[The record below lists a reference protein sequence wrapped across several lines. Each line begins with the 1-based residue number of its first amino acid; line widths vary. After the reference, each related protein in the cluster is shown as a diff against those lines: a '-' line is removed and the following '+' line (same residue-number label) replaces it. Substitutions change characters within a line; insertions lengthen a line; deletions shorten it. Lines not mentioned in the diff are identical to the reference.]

1 VSLWRHFT
9 RGLRVLIQRQSADRE
24 AGDEVEHYLQ
34 QAADAGVANGLSPEQ
49 ARRAARLELGSPTAI
64 HEQVR
69 SYGWEHTLHT
79 LFTDLH
85 YAARQLTRNPTFA
98 LVTGL
103 TIALGIGASTAI
115 FSAVNP
121 ILFKPLPYPH
131 AAQLM
136 MIWEM
141 RSDGSA
147 QPVTFGTFHGLHER
161 SQSFETMAVMKPW
174 QPAMVGAGLPE
185 RFEGQRVS
193 ADYFR
198 TLEIS
203 PVLGRDFQAADDQFH
218 GPDVVILSDR
228 LWRLRFAADRTIV
241 GRQIKLDDTL
251 FTVIGVMPSTFE
263 NVLASGAQLWAPLQ
277 YDPSLPTDSR
287 DWGHHLRM
295 VARLRQGVSRDQA
308 RNELDAI
315 LHPFTQTYAKGY
327 ENSGGPPDGMLVNRL
342 QDDITLGVKP
352 ALLAILGAA
361 GLVLLIVCVNVTNLL
376 LALGVRRRTE
386 FGMRAALG
394 AGRVRMIRQVLT
406 ESLLLAAIGGALGMA
421 VAEAGVRTLVALSPP
436 DLPRVGAIHVD
447 GTVFAFGLA
456 ITTAVGLIVGL
467 LPALQASR
475 GDATNGLQ
483 HASRTTTGSRHS
495 MRRTLAVSQ
504 IALALVLLVTAGLV
518 LRSLERLFSTDPG
531 FDASHLLSLQVQQ
544 TGHQLDSAEARARFL
559 TETLEA
565 VRRVGGVTSAA
576 FTNQLPLSGDFDV
589 YGAQFE
595 RQTSTAEGALRYSVS
610 PDYFAVLGIPLLRGR
625 LLNERDTAANP
636 GVVLLSES
644 FAKRKFP
651 HQDPIGQR
659 VRVGPNALH
668 ADLPWSTIVGV
679 VGDVKQASLAM
690 SQSEAFYTTT
700 TQWSWVDSAQSLVVR
715 THGDAARLAPAIKG
729 AIWSVDKD
737 QPIVRVATMSALLES
752 SEAKR
757 RFALTLFEA
766 FGTVALILAAVG
778 IYGVLSAGVNERTR
792 EMGVR
797 AALGASRRS
806 IQMLVLRQGVTLTGI
821 GVLIGLLGAVAAS
834 RIVLS
839 LLYGVSRFDL
849 VTYASVI
856 ALFTCVSA
864 IASWVPAWRAAQ
876 VDPSITLRA
885 E

>member
-1 VSLWRHFT
+1 MSLWRQLT
-9 RGLRVLIQRQSADRE
+9 RGLRVLIQRQAADRD
-24 AGDEVEHYLQ
+24 ADDEVEHYLQ
-34 QAADAGVANGLSPEQ
+34 QAADAGVANGLSPED
-49 ARRAARLELGSPTAI
+49 ARRAARLELGSPAVI
-64 HEQVR
+64 HDEIR
-69 SYGWEHTLHT
+69 SYGWEHTIHT
-79 LFTDLH
+79 LITDLH
-85 YAARQLTRNPTFA
+85 YAARQLIRNPGFA
-98 LVTGL
+98 LVTTL
-103 TIALGIGASTAI
+103 TLALGIGASTAI

-141 RSDGSA
+141 RNDGSS
-147 QPVTFGTFHGLHER
+147 QPVTFGTFYGLHER
-161 SQSFETMAVMKPW
+161 SRSFETMAVMKPW
-174 QPAMVGAGLPE
+174 QPAMVGSGLPE

-193 ADYFR
+193 AEYFR
-198 TLEIS
+198 TLDIS

-218 GPDVVILSDR
+218 GPNVVVLSDR
-228 LWRLRFAADRTIV
+228 LWRLRFAGDRTIV

-263 NVLASGAQLWAPLQ
+263 NVLASGAELWAPLQ
-277 YDPSLPTDSR
+277 YDPSLPADSR

-295 VARLRQGVSRDQA
+295 AARLRQGVSRDQA
-308 RNELDAI
+308 RNELDGI

-342 QDDITLGVKP
+342 QDDLTLGVRP
-352 ALLAILGAA
+352 ALLAILGAVA
-361 GLVLLIVCVNVTNLL
+361 LVLLIVCVNVTNLL
-376 LALGVRRRTE
+376 LASGTRRRSE
-386 FGMRAALG
+386 FAMRAALG
-394 AGRVRMIRQVLT
+394 AGRIRLVRQLLT
-406 ESLLLAAIGGALGMA
+406 ESLLLAAIAGVLGMA
-421 VAEAGVRTLVALSPP
+421 VAEVGVRALVALSPP
-436 DLPRVGAIHVD
+436 DLPRAGAIHVD
-447 GTVFAFGLA
+447 GAVFAFALI
-456 ITTAVGLIVGL
+456 ITTVIGLMVGL
-467 LPALQASR
+467 LPAVQASR
-475 GDATNGLQ
+475 NDPQSGLQ
-483 HASRTTTGSRHS
+483 QNSRTTTGGRHS

-504 IALALVLLVTAGLV
+504 VALALVLLVTAGLV
-518 LRSLERLFSTDPG
+518 LRSLERLFATDPG
-531 FDASHLLSLQVQQ
+531 FDASHLLTLQVQQ

-559 TETLEA
+559 TQTLDA

-595 RQTSTAEGALRYSVS
+595 RQTGTAEGALRYSVS
-610 PDYFAVLGIPLLRGR
+610 PDYFAAMGIPLLRGR
-625 LLNERDTAANP
+625 LLDEDDTATTP

-644 FAKRKFP
+644 LAKRKFP

-659 VRVGPNALH
+659 VRLGPNALH

-690 SQSEAFYTTT
+690 SQSQAFYTTT

-715 THGDAARLAPAIKG
+715 TRGDAARLAPAIKN

-737 QPIVRVATMSALLES
+737 QPIVRVATMGSLLQS
-752 SEAKR
+752 SEAQR

-766 FGTVALILAAVG
+766 FGMVALILAAVG

-797 AALGASRRS
+797 AALGASRSS
-806 IQMLVLRQGVTLTGI
+806 IQMLVLRQGITLTGI
-821 GVLIGLLGAVAAS
+821 GVIIGLLGAVAAS
-834 RIVLS
+834 RILVS

-856 ALFTCVSA
+856 ALLTCVSA
-864 IASWVPAWRAAQ
+864 IASWLPAWRAAQ